1 MRYLKN
7 KDTYV
12 YENKTAGEVVRMIA
26 NDFNMQAGN
35 IEDTGF
41 KIASRV
47 EENTTLFDIIQ
58 NAIDLTIQNKKQMYV
73 LYDDF
78 GKLALRNISN
88 MILDCLIDEETAEN
102 YSYKSS
108 IDEQTYNKIKLT
120 KENDKTGK
128 REIYIAQDSSK
139 INEWG
144 VLQHFDTLQE
154 GENGQAKADALLAL
168 YNKKTKNLSVK
179 NIIGDIRVRA
189 GCMVPVKLKL
199 GDMDLFKLMLVEK
212 CTHTFSESGHFMDLT
227 LRGDDFIA

>member
-41 KIASRV
+41 KITSRV

-58 NAIDLTIQNKKQMYV
+58 NTIDLTIQNKKQMYV

-88 MILDCLIDEETAEN
+88 LILDCLIDEEKQKITVIN
-102 YSYKSS
+102 LVLM
-108 IDEQTYNKIKLT
+108 NKHIT
-120 KENDKTGK
+120 K
-128 REIYIAQDSSK
+128 
-139 INEWG
+139 
-144 VLQHFDTLQE
+144 
-154 GENGQAKADALLAL
+154 
-168 YNKKTKNLSVK
+168 
-179 NIIGDIRVRA
+179 
-189 GCMVPVKLKL
+189 
-199 GDMDLFKLMLVEK
+199 
-212 CTHTFSESGHFMDLT
+212 
-227 LRGDDFIA
+227 